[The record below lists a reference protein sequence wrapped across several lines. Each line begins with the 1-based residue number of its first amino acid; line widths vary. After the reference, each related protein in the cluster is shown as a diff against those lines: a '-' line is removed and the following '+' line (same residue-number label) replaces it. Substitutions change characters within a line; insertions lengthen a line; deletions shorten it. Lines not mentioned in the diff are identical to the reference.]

1 MGQPEALKLYAVT
14 KISPISGVQHV
25 MTLLMTPSQWE
36 EIQPWIDPSLPRP
49 GSGQVPKG
57 RFLQDILP
65 HHSPSERE
73 FIISGTTQEEWD
85 QLWGQD
91 A

>member
-1 MGQPEALKLYAVT
+1 MNEPEALKLYAVT
-14 KISPISGVQHV
+14 KVSPISGVQHV

-36 EIQPWIDPSLPRP
+36 EIQPWIDPSLP
-49 GSGQVPKG
+49 KG
-57 RFLQDILP
+57 RFIQDILP